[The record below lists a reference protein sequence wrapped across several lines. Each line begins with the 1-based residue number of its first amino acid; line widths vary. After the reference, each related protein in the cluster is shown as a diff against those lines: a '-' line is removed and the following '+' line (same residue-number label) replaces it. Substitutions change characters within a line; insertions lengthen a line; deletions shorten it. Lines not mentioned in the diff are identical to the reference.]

1 MSEELSGGSSFD
13 GNVTIKQVGDIPIN
27 SRVTVDEETWGIPVD
42 VNTSHRSYIK
52 HAAMHLF
59 ATAPL
64 IECDDKGNIKYVGEA
79 KVHQIAKECIK
90 DAYILHDE
98 LHAYKK
104 NGSGSGD
111 DSGSG
116 GSGSGGSG
124 SDDGLSNK
132 TKSELIDMINGLE
145 DEKKI
150 SDKYVEMLED
160 IVKIDSAYV
169 EMLEKSVKESGKSL
183 PEKPTDSSKISD
195 DVLPTKPTIDDVKPK
210 PEDPDNPSQDTKYP
224 ITQIENLR

>member
-1 MSEELSGGSSFD
+1 MAEETTGGSPFD
-13 GNVTIKQVGDIPIN
+13 GNVIVKQVGAIPVN
-27 SRVTVDEETWGIPVD
+27 SRVTVEEQTWGIPVD

-59 ATAPL
+59 AAAPL
-64 IECDDKGNIKYVGEA
+64 IECDDKGNIKYVPEA

-104 NGSGSGD
+104 DG
-111 DSGSG
+111 SGSG

-132 TKSELIDMINGLE
+132 TKEELIDDINDLTDQKIVSDAYIKLLEDQVKINGKYVQLLE
-145 DEKKI
+145 DTII
-150 SDKYVEMLED
+150 SNKLT
-160 IVKIDSAYV
+160 
-169 EMLEKSVKESGKSL
+169 L
-183 PEKPTDSSKISD
+183 PTKPTDASNITD
-195 DVLPTKPTIDDVKPK
+195 INLPTKPTINDVKPK
-210 PEDPDNPSQDTKYP
+210 PDNPTEDKKYP
-224 ITQIENLR
+224 ISQIENVVKFN